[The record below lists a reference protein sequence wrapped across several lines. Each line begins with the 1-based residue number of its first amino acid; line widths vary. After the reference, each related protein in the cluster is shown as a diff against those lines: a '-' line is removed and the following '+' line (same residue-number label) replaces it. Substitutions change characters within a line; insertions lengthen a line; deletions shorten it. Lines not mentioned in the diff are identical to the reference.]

1 MSTTIDNF
9 TQQLHEN
16 LEAIENRAKSLKESL
31 QSATKNTQAELQSK
45 LEEANAKLDAKKQ
58 QFSEYRAKLKT
69 QFEEKES
76 EVKSNV
82 EEWKASREIKK
93 LEHRA
98 DQAEEYAATA
108 IFLAMAMMEEA
119 EEATFA
125 AICTRL
131 DAKAAAGTMEKQDL
145 IQPSGV
151 AE

>member
-58 QFSEYRAKLKT
+58 Q
-69 QFEEKES
+69 S